1 MTSMSCKKQLKANT
15 ELVETLKSDVG
26 QKDWAK
32 REWTN
37 LRRRVLVEI
46 MGVEGVA
53 ADQPGEAPQ

>member
-1 MTSMSCKKQLKANT
+1 
-15 ELVETLKSDVG
+15 LVETLKSDVG

-46 MGVEGVA
+46 MGVE
-53 ADQPGEAPQ
+53 E

>member
-53 ADQPGEAPQ
+53 ADHPGEAPQ